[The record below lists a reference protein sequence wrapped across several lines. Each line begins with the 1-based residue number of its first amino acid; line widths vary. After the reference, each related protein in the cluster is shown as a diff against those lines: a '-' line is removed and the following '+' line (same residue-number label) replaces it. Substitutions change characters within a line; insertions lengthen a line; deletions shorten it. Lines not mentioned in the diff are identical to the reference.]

1 MSTVPH
7 KKYYTAEEYLG
18 LEKAS
23 PYKSEY
29 YRGEIFAMAG
39 ASFSHNVIVANLVAS
54 LHSQLKG
61 TPCRPLA
68 SDQRVR
74 VSKSDRYTYPDVTVL
89 CGEPLFDKLDDQSII
104 NPRVIIEVLSDTTE
118 KYDRGTKLNFY
129 RELESLAEYILVS
142 QNAPHLEQY
151 VRQANNSWLLTCS
164 EGLDASLLIKSMQCR
179 LLLAEIYDGVTFD
192 EPTTRPN
199 A

>member
-1 MSTVPH
+1 MSTVSQ
-7 KKYYTAEEYLG
+7 KKYYTPEEYLA

-23 PYKSEY
+23 LYKSEY

-39 ASFSHNVIVANLVAS
+39 ASFTHNVIVANLVAS

-61 TPCRPLA
+61 TTCRPLA

-74 VSKSDRYTYPDVTVL
+74 VCKSDLYTYPDVTVL
-89 CGEPLFDKLDDQSII
+89 CGDPLFDKLDDHAII
-104 NPRVIIEVLSDTTE
+104 NPRVIIEVLSETTE

-142 QNAPHLEQY
+142 QNAPHFEQY
-151 VRQANNSWLLTCS
+151 VRQANNSWLLTFS
-164 EGLDASLLIKSMQCR
+164 EGLNASLLIESIQCR
-179 LLLAEIYDGVTFD
+179 LLLAEIYDGVTF
-192 EPTTRPN
+192 EGPIIPPN